1 MMLLQ
6 LVIALTFY
14 PCIGAPASEFV
25 KPDSPPKYFA
35 IDIDGTFHATNARA
49 LSKNID
55 AFRNVQALGI
65 GLFFCTGR
73 ILVNYSNLF
82 GHNFQKETGYN
93 GCPGIYSNGALVL
106 GRDCSVLKKAI
117 FSKQFIQDLI
127 QHIIRKKYEDGFMF
141 YTTEGIYKIDDK
153 NLSKISRLFRTRRYY
168 IREPPKISP
177 ENLMQHDI
185 ISISSNYTHGLNGLV
200 NYIAGVDYVSY
211 IEWGVLNLN
220 PPGVTKAAGIT
231 ALAKALGVEPSE
243 IAFIGDGYNDVEIM
257 QQSKISFAMG
267 NASDEVKKNAK
278 YVLEETCNQAGFAKA
293 MSIVYGV

>member
-106 GRDCSVLKKAI
+106 GSDCCVIDQVS
-117 FSKQFIQDLI
+117 FSKEFMEDLMI
-127 QHIIRKKYEDGFMF
+127 YIIENSYEDGFLF
-141 YTTEGIYKIDDK
+141 HTSKSRYVITDSTSPSESNLFKDLKI
-153 NLSKISRLFRTRRYY
+153 LPTV
-168 IREPPKISP
+168 ISP
-177 ENLMQHDI
+177 QELIQMPIVHIYSTYDKGLDEFK
-185 ISISSNYTHGLNGLV
+185 NYKPG
-200 NYIAGVDYVSY
+200 IDYLLSY
-211 IEWGVLNLN
+211 GQRFKSLN

-267 NASDEVKKNAK
+267 NASDEVKEHAK
-278 YVLEETCNQAGFAKA
+278 YVLEETCDEAGFAKA